1 MSSTGAPSTGTPSTE
16 AKLRQY
22 LKRVTV
28 DLGQARQ
35 RLREVEERA
44 QEPIAIVSMACRF
57 PGDTRTP
64 EALWDLVAAGGDAVG
79 DFPTNRGWDLENLYH
94 PDPEHPG
101 TSYVRRGGF
110 LHDAPGFD
118 ASFFGISPR
127 EALAMDPQQRVLM
140 ETAWQLLERAGIDPA
155 SLKLTPTGVYI
166 GAGVLG
172 FGGAQPD
179 KAVEGHLLTGNAL
192 SVLSGRISFTL
203 GLEGPSVSVDTAC
216 SSSLVSMHLA
226 AQALRQGECDLAM
239 AGGVTIMSTPGAFT
253 EFSRQGALSPDGRSK
268 AFAASADGTGFSEGA
283 GLLLLERLSDA
294 RRNGHEVLA
303 VIRGSAVNQDGASN
317 GLTAPNGPSQERV
330 IRAALANA
338 GLGAAEVDAVEA
350 HGTGTRLGDPIE
362 AGALHATYGRERD
375 DDHPLWLGS
384 VKSNI
389 GHPQGAAGVAGVI
402 KMVMA
407 LRRELLPVT
416 LYVDEP
422 TPHVDWSSGTVR
434 LLTEPVQWKRGERPR
449 RAGVSAFG
457 MSGTNAHVI
466 LEEAP
471 EAPEA
476 PDELA
481 PRPAADVAAREQS
494 AAAVVPWVVSARG
507 EDALRAQA
515 ALLAAHVDDD
525 RRQAPPTD
533 VGWSLATTR
542 SVFENRAVVV
552 GTDHAALLDGLR
564 SLADGEASPDVVS
577 GAAGATG
584 PGPVMVFPGQG
595 GQWVGMGARLLD
607 ESPVFAARIAE
618 CEQALSAYV
627 DWSLTD
633 MLRGDGSELSRIDVV
648 QPVLWAVMVALAAV
662 WADQGIEP
670 AAVVGHS
677 QGEIAAACVVGA
689 ISLDEAARI
698 VSVRSV
704 LLRTLSGR
712 GGMASL
718 GMSQE
723 QAAELIDGHP
733 GVVVAAVN
741 GPSSTVISGPPE
753 GIEAVVADAQE
764 RGLRARAV
772 ASDVAGHGPQL
783 DAILDELTDKLAG
796 IRPAATDVAFYST
809 VTAAHLT
816 DTTVL
821 DTAYWV
827 RNVRRTVRFADTIDA
842 LLADGYRLFIEASPH
857 PVLNLALES
866 IVERADV
873 SASVIPTLRR
883 DHGDTAQLARAAA
896 QAFTAGADVDWRRW
910 FPADP
915 APRTVDLPTYA
926 FQRQDFWITPTAG
939 RSGDPAGLG
948 LAASGHPLLG
958 ASVGLASGD
967 VHLLSG
973 RVSRQSAA
981 WLDDHVVAG
990 HALVPGAAQVEWV
1003 LRAADEAGCPALEE
1017 LTLQTPLVLPDAGG
1031 LRIQVVVDAADTDGR
1046 RDVRL
1051 FSRLDD
1057 TDSDDAFASDRPWTC
1072 HATGALGPERPSE
1085 RPSEEVLGDAEPE
1098 PLDGAWPPSG
1108 AEPVSPDDLYAQ
1120 ADRTGYGYGPAFRG
1134 VRALWRHGRDVLA
1147 EVTLPEEA
1155 GDPDGFGIHPAL
1167 LDAVLQPAALLLPPT
1182 ESAQVWLPFAWN
1194 DVVLHAVRATAVRV
1208 RLTLLGERVDQGLR
1222 IDVADAVGAPVLTVR
1237 DLRSRPTDTERL
1249 AAAGVRERHGLFD
1262 LKWLAPDHAGGHEVY
1277 GTLDS
1282 APDSWVTLGEDVAD
1296 LTALLTSIES
1306 GAPTPP
1312 LVAASVAPAPADDGL
1327 ALATHVLDLVQAWL
1341 AVPLHDSR
1349 LVLVTRGA
1357 VAYDGNGNGNGG
1369 GCGDGDVDVA
1379 AAAVWG
1385 LVRSAQSENPDRF
1398 TLIDL
1403 GPDDTL
1409 ADAMDA
1415 VRLDEPQLAF
1425 HHGEI
1430 RVPRL
1435 IRAAQDGRAGEGV
1448 SEKQTQLDPDGTV
1461 LITGGSGVLGRLVA
1475 EHLVRE
1481 WGVRH
1486 LLLASRRGDRTPN
1499 SDELRMLLTEL
1510 GATTVDIA
1518 AADVADAEAV
1528 AALIASVD
1536 PARPLTGVIHA
1547 AGVLDDAVVTAQ
1559 THESL
1564 ARVWAAKATAAR
1576 LLHEATREIPLG
1588 LFAVFSSAAAS
1599 LGSPGQ
1605 ANYAAANAYCDA
1617 LMQHRRAH
1625 ELAGLSIAWGLWR
1638 ATSGMTGQLSD
1649 TDLARMK
1656 RTGFAALTDEG
1667 GLALLDAARAH
1678 DHAYVV
1684 AADLDPRAVTDG
1696 LSPLLRTLTAPA
1708 TRRRVASEGLADGAL
1723 AARLVGLD
1731 EDGRLELL
1739 TGVVREYVAAV
1750 LGHGSASRVSV
1761 DTAFKDLGFD
1771 SLTAVELRNRL
1782 SAACDVRL
1790 PATLIFDH
1798 PTPQAL
1804 ATHLV
1809 HRLAGTSV
1817 PAPTPAAPR
1826 RRPATTDSAD
1836 IDDPVAIVAM
1846 TCRFPGGVSSADD
1859 LWDLLDSRTDAMGGF
1874 PTDRGW
1880 DLGRLFHPDPE
1891 HTGTTYADQGGF
1903 LPDAGDFDAAF
1914 FGINPREALAMDP
1927 QQRLLLEASWEV
1939 FERAGIDP
1947 TTLKGSLTGTYVGLM
1962 NHDYAKSF
1970 PEADAQLEGYAYLA
1984 STGSMVSGRVAYTFG
1999 LEGPAVTVDTAC
2011 SSSLVS
2017 IHLAAQA
2024 LRQGECDLALAG
2036 GVTVMAD
2043 PDMFAG
2049 FARQR
2054 GLSPDGRCKPYAAAA
2069 DGVGFSEGV
2078 GVLLLERLSDARRNG
2093 HRVLSVVRGSAVNQ
2107 DGASNGLTAPNGPSQ
2122 ERVIRQAL
2130 ASGRLVAADVDVVEG
2145 HGTGT
2150 TLGDPIE
2157 AQALLATYG
2166 QGRSVGRPVW
2176 LGSVKSNIGHTQAAA
2191 GVAGVIKMVMAMRHG
2206 VVPASLHV
2214 DEPTPHVD
2222 WGSGAVRL
2230 AGEAVPWPDA
2240 DRGVRRAGVSS
2251 FGASGTNAHVIV
2263 EHVPEPAG
2271 EPVVAAD
2278 DDGALVPWVVSAR
2291 SPRALRGQARR
2302 LSTFAEDVSRAPLT
2316 EVGWSLLGT
2325 RALHERRAVVLAADR
2340 AELVAGLD
2348 ALAAGEP
2355 HPALIVPSSSQ
2366 LPVGDDV
2373 VWLFS
2378 GQGSQVVGMGAGLYE
2393 RFPVFAE
2400 AFDEVC
2406 GLLDVELGGSV
2417 REVVFEGPRE
2427 RLDHTVWA
2435 QAGLFALQVGL
2446 ARLWVSVGVRPDVV
2460 VGHSVGEIAAA
2471 HVAGVFSLADACRVV
2486 GARARLMGALPEGG
2500 AMCAVQA
2507 TREEL
2512 AADVDGSGVSVA
2524 AVNTPDSTVISG
2536 PVVEVERV
2544 VALWRE
2550 KGRKTKALSV
2560 SHAFHSVLMEPML
2573 ADFTEAIRGV
2583 EFAEPTI
2590 PLISNVT
2597 GEEAGAE
2604 ITASGY
2610 WARHVRQ
2617 AVLFQPAIA
2626 QVADRA
2632 GVFVELGPAPVL
2644 ATAAQRTLDDVADTR
2659 GGFEPVVTASLHA
2672 GLPDDV
2678 AFAQAMARL
2687 HAGGV
2692 DVDWSVFFPAGP
2704 APRTVELPTYAF
2716 QRERFWLAGRA
2727 GSGDAAG
2734 LGLVAAGHP
2743 LLGAAVEF
2751 ADRGGCLLTG
2761 RLSRSGVSWLADHE
2775 VGGAVLVPGAALVEW
2790 ALRAGDEVGCATL
2803 DELMLQAPVV
2813 VPETAGLRVQVVVD
2827 EAGEDGRRGIHVYSR
2842 PDVDASTVLDGDD
2855 SWVCHATGLL
2865 APESPLAVGEMAGAW
2880 PPVDAEPLGVEGF
2893 YATAAADGYG
2903 YGPAFQGLQAVWR
2916 HGQDLLAEVALPEAA
2931 GTHDG
2936 YGIHP
2941 ALLDAALHPLLVSRL
2956 QENSGDDQLY
2966 VPFAW
2971 TGVSLRAVGATT
2983 VRVRLRPAGESAEH
2997 GVSVTVTD
3005 ATGGLVLS
3013 ADALQTRPVQRGQLV
3028 AAQQRDV
3035 RGLFAVE
3042 WTPLMLPSS
3051 LEGAGVG
3058 SEWVALS
3065 GEGGGL
3071 AGVVSVV
3078 GDVAPW
3084 AVLAPVD
3091 ASGGDGLRV
3100 AEGVLSLVQEFLA
3113 ASELEESRLLVV
3125 TRSAVDTSGDGD
3137 VDASAAAVWGLVR
3150 SAQSENPGRFVLLDI
3165 DGDLRADDPDVVLP
3179 QSLLRQAVEDLG
3191 EPQLALCDG
3200 VLHIPRLT
3208 RARRSSGI
3216 VAPPGEAAWRLRM
3229 VNDGSLDDLAA
3240 VACPEVLEP
3249 LASGQVR
3256 LSVHAAGINFR
3267 DVLVALGMV
3276 PAYGAMGGEGAGVVT
3291 EVGPGVTH
3299 LSVGDRVMGVFEGA
3313 YGPVAIA
3320 DARMVAPVPRG
3331 WDMREV
3337 AGMPAAFLTAWYG
3350 LVELAGL
3357 KAGERVLIH
3366 AATGGVGMAAVQI
3379 ARHLGAEV
3387 FATASPAKH
3396 GVLEEMGIDAAHRAS
3411 SRDLAFEDVFH
3422 QATDGRG
3429 VDVVL
3434 NSLAGEFIDASLR
3447 LLGEDGGRFLEMGKT
3462 DVRAAEEVGA
3472 EYPGVTYTVY
3482 DLVGDAGPE
3491 RVGRMLDQ
3499 LGELFASDRLKA
3511 LPVRSWPLGKAQEAF
3526 RFMSQAKH
3534 TGKLVLEIPP
3544 ALDPEGTVLITGGTG
3559 ALGQVVAEHLVR
3571 EWGVRHLL
3579 LASRRGPGAPGSTE
3593 LVARLAELGA
3603 TADIVVADVSDPVS
3617 VAELVGKTD
3626 PSHPLTGVVH
3636 AAGVLEDAVVTA
3648 QTRGGLGRVWAAKAT
3663 AAANLHEATH
3673 DLRLG
3678 LFVVFSSAAA
3688 TLGSPGQANYAAANA
3703 YCDAL
3708 MQHRRAHGQAGL
3720 SVGWGLW
3727 ESTHEKTGNAT
3738 DGTTGAG
3745 AGGKTGGVTDGM
3757 TGGMTGG
3764 LTSTDIA
3771 RMSRIGVNGMTDAHG
3786 LALLDAAY
3794 RNGRP
3799 HLVGFNLDL
3808 RTLATH
3814 PVETRPALLRGLAAP
3829 TTGGANRPTATA
3841 GGQPADLAGRLAA
3854 LPPTDRHHTLVRLIR
3869 EQAATVLGHHP
3880 DSFTPGST
3888 FKELGF
3894 DSLTAVELRNRLS
3907 AATGLRLPSGLVF
3920 DHPDADVLAEHL
3932 GAQLAPDGDTPTGG
3946 QEATDPLLRD
3956 LAKLEH
3962 ALSSA
3967 HVEHLD
3973 ADAVTSRLE
3982 SLLSKWKSASA
3993 VPGSGSTKEQLK
4005 VATTD
4010 QVLDFI
4016 DKELGV

>member
-1 MSSTGAPSTGTPSTE
+1 MPSTE

-140 ETAWQLLERAGIDPA
+140 ETAWQLLERAGIAPA

-179 KAVEGHLLTGNAL
+179 KQVEGHLLTGNAL

-239 AGGVTIMSTPGAFT
+239 AGGVTIMSTLGAFT

-407 LRRELLPVT
+407 LRRELLPAT

-434 LLTEPVQWKRGERPR
+434 LLTEPVAWKRGERPR

-471 EAPEA
+471 EAREAPAASEASDEPTPQQPPEA
-476 PDELA
+476 A
-481 PRPAADVAAREQS
+481 KRAPAAAS
-494 AAAVVPWVVSARG
+494 VVPWIVSARG
-507 EDALRAQA
+507 EEALRAQA
-515 ALLAAHVDDD
+515 ALLAEHVDDD
-525 RRQAPPTD
+525 TRQTSPTE

-552 GTDHAALLDGLR
+552 GTDRDALLDGLR

-595 GQWVGMGARLLD
+595 GQWVGMGARLLE
-607 ESPVFAARIAE
+607 ESPVFAARVAE

-633 MLRGDGSELSRIDVV
+633 VLRGDGSELSRIDVV

-783 DAILDELTDKLAG
+783 DAILDELTERLAG

-809 VTAAHLT
+809 VTAEHLT

-821 DTAYWV
+821 DTGYWV

-873 SASVIPTLRR
+873 SASVVPTLRR

-915 APRTVDLPTYA
+915 TPRTVDLPTYA
-926 FQRQDFWITPTAG
+926 FQRQDFWIAPTAG

-1017 LTLQTPLVLPDAGG
+1017 LTLQTPLVLPDTGG
-1031 LRIQVVVDAADTDGR
+1031 LRIQVVVDAAGPHGR

-1051 FSRLDD
+1051 FSRPDD
-1057 TDSDDAFASDRPWTC
+1057 ADDAFATERPWTC
-1072 HATGALGPERPSE
+1072 HATGVLGPEPVHGE
-1085 RPSEEVLGDAEPE
+1085 AEPE
-1098 PLDGAWPPSG
+1098 PLDGAWPPPG
-1108 AEPVSPDDLYAQ
+1108 AEPVDPEDLYAR

-1134 VRALWRHGRDVLA
+1134 VRALWRHGSDVLA

-1182 ESAQVWLPFAWN
+1182 ATEAAQVWLPFTWN
-1194 DVVLHAVRATAVRV
+1194 DVALHAVRATTVRV

-1222 IDVADAVGAPVLTVR
+1222 IEVADAVGAPVLTVR
-1237 DLRSRPTDTERL
+1237 DLRSRPTDTGRL
-1249 AAAGVRERHGLFD
+1249 AVAGTRERHGLFD
-1262 LKWLAPDHAGGHEVY
+1262 LKWLAPEQGSGPDAGSSLA
-1277 GTLDS
+1277 T
-1282 APDSWVTLGEDVAD
+1282 AADSWVTLGEDVAD
-1296 LTALLTSIES
+1296 LAALLASIEA
-1306 GAPTPP
+1306 GAPTPR
-1312 LVAASVAPAPADDGL
+1312 LVAAPVEPDPADDGL
-1327 ALATHVLDLVQAWL
+1327 ALATHVLDLVQTWL
-1341 AVPLHDSR
+1341 AAPLHDSR

-1357 VAYDGNGNGNGG
+1357 VAFDNDGGGDGDGNGG
-1369 GCGDGDVDVA
+1369 GDVDVA

-1398 TLIDL
+1398 TLLDL
-1403 GPDDTL
+1403 GPAPEDTL
-1409 ADAMDA
+1409 AAALDAA
-1415 VRLDEPQLAF
+1415 QPSEPQLAY

-1435 IRAAQDGRAGEGV
+1435 TRAAQDRTDGGAR
-1448 SEKQTQLDPDGTV
+1448 LDPDGMV

-1475 EHLVRE
+1475 EHLVKE

-1486 LLLASRRGDRTPN
+1486 LTLASRRGDRTPG
-1499 SDELRMLLTEL
+1499 SDELRTHLTEL
-1510 GATTVDIA
+1510 GATTVHIA
-1518 AADVADAEAV
+1518 TADVGDAESV

-1536 PARPLTGVIHA
+1536 PAHPLTAVIHA

-1559 THESL
+1559 TPESL

-1576 LLHEATREIPLG
+1576 LLHEATRETPLG
-1588 LFAVFSSAAAS
+1588 LFVVFSSAAAS

-1617 LMQHRRAH
+1617 LVQHRRAQG
-1625 ELAGLSIAWGLWR
+1625 LAGLSIAWGLWQ

-1667 GLALLDAARAH
+1667 GLALFDAARAH
-1678 DHAYVV
+1678 DRAYVV

-1696 LSPLLRTLTAPA
+1696 LSPLLRTLTAPSA
-1708 TRRRVASEGLADGAL
+1708 RRRVASEGLADGAL
-1723 AARLVGLD
+1723 AARLAGLD
-1731 EDGRLELL
+1731 EDGRLALL
-1739 TGVVREYVAAV
+1739 TDVVREYVAAV
-1750 LGHGSASRVSV
+1750 LGHGSASRVGV
-1761 DTAFKDLGFD
+1761 DIAFKDLGFD

-1809 HRLAGTSV
+1809 HRLAGTAT
-1817 PAPTPAAPR
+1817 PAPTPVAPR
-1826 RRPATTDSAD
+1826 RRSTATGSSDV
-1836 IDDPVAIVAM
+1836 DDPVAIVAM
-1846 TCRFPGGVSSADD
+1846 TCRFPGGVSSAEE
-1859 LWDLLDSRTDAMGGF
+1859 LWDLLDARTDAMGDF

-2078 GVLLLERLSDARRNG
+2078 GVLLLERLSDARRKG

-2130 ASGRLVAADVDVVEG
+2130 ASGGLSPVDVDVVEG

-2166 QGRSVGRPVW
+2166 QGRAADRPVW

-2191 GVAGVIKMVMAMRHG
+2191 GVAGVIKMVMAMRRG

-2214 DEPTPHVD
+2214 DEPSPHVD
-2222 WGSGAVRL
+2222 WESGAVRL
-2230 AGEAVPWPDA
+2230 AAESVPWPEA
-2240 DRGVRRAGVSS
+2240 GRGVRRAGVSS

-2263 EHVPEPAG
+2263 EYVPEP
-2271 EPVVAAD
+2271 EPEVVAG
-2278 DDGALVPWVVSAR
+2278 DGDGGLVPWVVSAR
-2291 SPRALRGQARR
+2291 SPQALREQARR
-2302 LSTFAEDVSRAPLT
+2302 LSAFAEDASRAPLT
-2316 EVGWSLLGT
+2316 DVGRSLFDT

-2340 AELVAGLD
+2340 AELLAGLD

-2355 HPALIVPSSSQ
+2355 HPALVAPLSPQS
-2366 LPVGDDV
+2366 PAGDDV

-2393 RFPVFAE
+2393 RFPVFAA
-2400 AFDEVC
+2400 AFDE
-2406 GLLDVELGGSV
+2406 
-2417 REVVFEGPRE
+2417 
-2427 RLDHTVWA
+2427 
-2435 QAGLFALQVGL
+2435 
-2446 ARLWVSVGVRPDVV
+2446 
-2460 VGHSVGEIAAA
+2460 
-2471 HVAGVFSLADACRVV
+2471 
-2486 GARARLMGALPEGG
+2486 
-2500 AMCAVQA
+2500 
-2507 TREEL
+2507 
-2512 AADVDGSGVSVA
+2512 
-2524 AVNTPDSTVISG
+2524 
-2536 PVVEVERV
+2536 
-2544 VALWRE
+2544 
-2550 KGRKTKALSV
+2550 
-2560 SHAFHSVLMEPML
+2560 
-2573 ADFTEAIRGV
+2573 
-2583 EFAEPTI
+2583 
-2590 PLISNVT
+2590 
-2597 GEEAGAE
+2597 
-2604 ITASGY
+2604 
-2610 WARHVRQ
+2610 
-2617 AVLFQPAIA
+2617 
-2626 QVADRA
+2626 
-2632 GVFVELGPAPVL
+2632 
-2644 ATAAQRTLDDVADTR
+2644 
-2659 GGFEPVVTASLHA
+2659 
-2672 GLPDDV
+2672 
-2678 AFAQAMARL
+2678 
-2687 HAGGV
+2687 
-2692 DVDWSVFFPAGP
+2692 
-2704 APRTVELPTYAF
+2704 
-2716 QRERFWLAGRA
+2716 
-2727 GSGDAAG
+2727 
-2734 LGLVAAGHP
+2734 
-2743 LLGAAVEF
+2743 
-2751 ADRGGCLLTG
+2751 
-2761 RLSRSGVSWLADHE
+2761 
-2775 VGGAVLVPGAALVEW
+2775 
-2790 ALRAGDEVGCATL
+2790 
-2803 DELMLQAPVV
+2803 
-2813 VPETAGLRVQVVVD
+2813 
-2827 EAGEDGRRGIHVYSR
+2827 
-2842 PDVDASTVLDGDD
+2842 
-2855 SWVCHATGLL
+2855 
-2865 APESPLAVGEMAGAW
+2865 
-2880 PPVDAEPLGVEGF
+2880 
-2893 YATAAADGYG
+2893 
-2903 YGPAFQGLQAVWR
+2903 
-2916 HGQDLLAEVALPEAA
+2916 
-2931 GTHDG
+2931 
-2936 YGIHP
+2936 
-2941 ALLDAALHPLLVSRL
+2941 
-2956 QENSGDDQLY
+2956 
-2966 VPFAW
+2966 
-2971 TGVSLRAVGATT
+2971 
-2983 VRVRLRPAGESAEH
+2983 
-2997 GVSVTVTD
+2997 
-3005 ATGGLVLS
+3005 
-3013 ADALQTRPVQRGQLV
+3013 
-3028 AAQQRDV
+3028 
-3035 RGLFAVE
+3035 
-3042 WTPLMLPSS
+3042 
-3051 LEGAGVG
+3051 
-3058 SEWVALS
+3058 
-3065 GEGGGL
+3065 
-3071 AGVVSVV
+3071 
-3078 GDVAPW
+3078 
-3084 AVLAPVD
+3084 
-3091 ASGGDGLRV
+3091 
-3100 AEGVLSLVQEFLA
+3100 
-3113 ASELEESRLLVV
+3113 
-3125 TRSAVDTSGDGD
+3125 
-3137 VDASAAAVWGLVR
+3137 
-3150 SAQSENPGRFVLLDI
+3150 
-3165 DGDLRADDPDVVLP
+3165 
-3179 QSLLRQAVEDLG
+3179 
-3191 EPQLALCDG
+3191 
-3200 VLHIPRLT
+3200 
-3208 RARRSSGI
+3208 
-3216 VAPPGEAAWRLRM
+3216 
-3229 VNDGSLDDLAA
+3229 
-3240 VACPEVLEP
+3240 
-3249 LASGQVR
+3249 
-3256 LSVHAAGINFR
+3256 
-3267 DVLVALGMV
+3267 
-3276 PAYGAMGGEGAGVVT
+3276 
-3291 EVGPGVTH
+3291 
-3299 LSVGDRVMGVFEGA
+3299 
-3313 YGPVAIA
+3313 
-3320 DARMVAPVPRG
+3320 
-3331 WDMREV
+3331 
-3337 AGMPAAFLTAWYG
+3337 
-3350 LVELAGL
+3350 
-3357 KAGERVLIH
+3357 
-3366 AATGGVGMAAVQI
+3366 
-3379 ARHLGAEV
+3379 
-3387 FATASPAKH
+3387 
-3396 GVLEEMGIDAAHRAS
+3396 
-3411 SRDLAFEDVFH
+3411 
-3422 QATDGRG
+3422 
-3429 VDVVL
+3429 
-3434 NSLAGEFIDASLR
+3434 
-3447 LLGEDGGRFLEMGKT
+3447 
-3462 DVRAAEEVGA
+3462 
-3472 EYPGVTYTVY
+3472 
-3482 DLVGDAGPE
+3482 
-3491 RVGRMLDQ
+3491 
-3499 LGELFASDRLKA
+3499 
-3511 LPVRSWPLGKAQEAF
+3511 
-3526 RFMSQAKH
+3526 
-3534 TGKLVLEIPP
+3534 
-3544 ALDPEGTVLITGGTG
+3544 
-3559 ALGQVVAEHLVR
+3559 
-3571 EWGVRHLL
+3571 
-3579 LASRRGPGAPGSTE
+3579 
-3593 LVARLAELGA
+3593 
-3603 TADIVVADVSDPVS
+3603 
-3617 VAELVGKTD
+3617 
-3626 PSHPLTGVVH
+3626 
-3636 AAGVLEDAVVTA
+3636 
-3648 QTRGGLGRVWAAKAT
+3648 
-3663 AAANLHEATH
+3663 
-3673 DLRLG
+3673 
-3678 LFVVFSSAAA
+3678 
-3688 TLGSPGQANYAAANA
+3688 
-3703 YCDAL
+3703 
-3708 MQHRRAHGQAGL
+3708 
-3720 SVGWGLW
+3720 
-3727 ESTHEKTGNAT
+3727 
-3738 DGTTGAG
+3738 
-3745 AGGKTGGVTDGM
+3745 
-3757 TGGMTGG
+3757 
-3764 LTSTDIA
+3764 
-3771 RMSRIGVNGMTDAHG
+3771 
-3786 LALLDAAY
+3786 
-3794 RNGRP
+3794 
-3799 HLVGFNLDL
+3799 
-3808 RTLATH
+3808 
-3814 PVETRPALLRGLAAP
+3814 
-3829 TTGGANRPTATA
+3829 
-3841 GGQPADLAGRLAA
+3841 
-3854 LPPTDRHHTLVRLIR
+3854 
-3869 EQAATVLGHHP
+3869 
-3880 DSFTPGST
+3880 
-3888 FKELGF
+3888 
-3894 DSLTAVELRNRLS
+3894 
-3907 AATGLRLPSGLVF
+3907 
-3920 DHPDADVLAEHL
+3920 
-3932 GAQLAPDGDTPTGG
+3932 
-3946 QEATDPLLRD
+3946 
-3956 LAKLEH
+3956 
-3962 ALSSA
+3962 
-3967 HVEHLD
+3967 
-3973 ADAVTSRLE
+3973 
-3982 SLLSKWKSASA
+3982 
-3993 VPGSGSTKEQLK
+3993 
-4005 VATTD
+4005 
-4010 QVLDFI
+4010 
-4016 DKELGV
+4016 

>member
-1 MSSTGAPSTGTPSTE
+1 M
-16 AKLRQY
+16 
-22 LKRVTV
+22 
-28 DLGQARQ
+28 
-35 RLREVEERA
+35 
-44 QEPIAIVSMACRF
+44 
-57 PGDTRTP
+57 
-64 EALWDLVAAGGDAVG
+64 
-79 DFPTNRGWDLENLYH
+79 
-94 PDPEHPG
+94 
-101 TSYVRRGGF
+101 
-110 LHDAPGFD
+110 
-118 ASFFGISPR
+118 
-127 EALAMDPQQRVLM
+127 
-140 ETAWQLLERAGIDPA
+140 
-155 SLKLTPTGVYI
+155 
-166 GAGVLG
+166 
-172 FGGAQPD
+172 
-179 KAVEGHLLTGNAL
+179 
-192 SVLSGRISFTL
+192 
-203 GLEGPSVSVDTAC
+203 
-216 SSSLVSMHLA
+216 
-226 AQALRQGECDLAM
+226 
-239 AGGVTIMSTPGAFT
+239 
-253 EFSRQGALSPDGRSK
+253 
-268 AFAASADGTGFSEGA
+268 
-283 GLLLLERLSDA
+283 
-294 RRNGHEVLA
+294 
-303 VIRGSAVNQDGASN
+303 
-317 GLTAPNGPSQERV
+317 
-330 IRAALANA
+330 
-338 GLGAAEVDAVEA
+338 
-350 HGTGTRLGDPIE
+350 
-362 AGALHATYGRERD
+362 
-375 DDHPLWLGS
+375 
-384 VKSNI
+384 
-389 GHPQGAAGVAGVI
+389 
-402 KMVMA
+402 
-407 LRRELLPVT
+407 
-416 LYVDEP
+416 
-422 TPHVDWSSGTVR
+422 
-434 LLTEPVQWKRGERPR
+434 
-449 RAGVSAFG
+449 
-457 MSGTNAHVI
+457 
-466 LEEAP
+466 
-471 EAPEA
+471 
-476 PDELA
+476 
-481 PRPAADVAAREQS
+481 
-494 AAAVVPWVVSARG
+494 
-507 EDALRAQA
+507 
-515 ALLAAHVDDD
+515 
-525 RRQAPPTD
+525 
-533 VGWSLATTR
+533 
-542 SVFENRAVVV
+542 
-552 GTDHAALLDGLR
+552 
-564 SLADGEASPDVVS
+564 
-577 GAAGATG
+577 
-584 PGPVMVFPGQG
+584 
-595 GQWVGMGARLLD
+595 
-607 ESPVFAARIAE
+607 
-618 CEQALSAYV
+618 
-627 DWSLTD
+627 
-633 MLRGDGSELSRIDVV
+633 
-648 QPVLWAVMVALAAV
+648 
-662 WADQGIEP
+662 
-670 AAVVGHS
+670 
-677 QGEIAAACVVGA
+677 
-689 ISLDEAARI
+689 
-698 VSVRSV
+698 
-704 LLRTLSGR
+704 
-712 GGMASL
+712 
-718 GMSQE
+718 
-723 QAAELIDGHP
+723 
-733 GVVVAAVN
+733 
-741 GPSSTVISGPPE
+741 
-753 GIEAVVADAQE
+753 
-764 RGLRARAV
+764 
-772 ASDVAGHGPQL
+772 
-783 DAILDELTDKLAG
+783 
-796 IRPAATDVAFYST
+796 
-809 VTAAHLT
+809 
-816 DTTVL
+816 
-821 DTAYWV
+821 
-827 RNVRRTVRFADTIDA
+827 
-842 LLADGYRLFIEASPH
+842 
-857 PVLNLALES
+857 
-866 IVERADV
+866 

-896 QAFTAGADVDWRRW
+896 QAFAAGADVDWRRW

-926 FQRQDFWITPTAG
+926 FQRQDFWLAPTTA

-1003 LRAADEAGCPALEE
+1003 LRAADEVGCPALEE
-1017 LTLQTPLVLPDAGG
+1017 LTLQTPVVLPDTGG
-1031 LRIQVVVDAADTDGR
+1031 LQIQVVVDAADTHGR

-1051 FSRLDD
+1051 FSRPDD
-1057 TDSDDAFASDRPWTC
+1057 ADTDDAFASERPWTC
-1072 HATGALGPERPSE
+1072 HATGVLGPESAYGPT
-1085 RPSEEVLGDAEPE
+1085 EPE
-1098 PLDGAWPPSG
+1098 PLDGAWPPPG
-1108 AEPVSPDDLYAQ
+1108 AESVDPADLYAQ

-1134 VRALWRHGRDVLA
+1134 VRALWRHGSDVLA
-1147 EVTLPEEA
+1147 EVALPEEA

-1182 ESAQVWLPFAWN
+1182 DAAQVWLPFAWN
-1194 DVVLHAVRATAVRV
+1194 DVALHAVRATTVRV

-1237 DLRSRPTDTERL
+1237 DLRSRPTDTDRL
-1249 AAAGVRERHGLFD
+1249 AAAGTRERHGLFD
-1262 LKWLAPDHAGGHEVY
+1262 LKWLAPEHAGDLRAGGSPE
-1277 GTLDS
+1277 GG
-1282 APDSWVTLGEDVAD
+1282 WVTLGEDVPD
-1296 LTALLTSIES
+1296 LATLLETIES
-1306 GAPTPP
+1306 GAPTPQ
-1312 LVAASVAPAPADDGL
+1312 LVAAPVEPAPADDGL
-1327 ALATHVLDLVQAWL
+1327 ATATRVLDLVQTWL
-1341 AVPLHDSR
+1341 AGPLHDSR

-1357 VAYDGNGNGNGG
+1357 VAFDGE
-1369 GCGDGDVDVA
+1369 GDGSGKGDVDVA

-1385 LVRSAQSENPDRF
+1385 LVRSAQSEHPDRF

-1403 GPDDTL
+1403 GPEDTL

-1415 VRLDEPQLAF
+1415 ARLDEPQLALRD
-1425 HHGEI
+1425 GEI

-1435 IRAAQDGRAGEGV
+1435 TRATQERAGEQADGGARI
-1448 SEKQTQLDPDGTV
+1448 DPEGTV

-1486 LLLASRRGDRTPN
+1486 VLLASRRGDRTPGSN
-1499 SDELRMLLTEL
+1499 ELRSHLVEL
-1510 GATTVDIA
+1510 GATAVDIA
-1518 AADVADAEAV
+1518 TADVGDAEAV

-1536 PARPLTGVIHA
+1536 PAHPLTGVIHA

-1559 THESL
+1559 TPESL

-1588 LFAVFSSAAAS
+1588 LFMVFSSAAAS

-1617 LMQHRRAH
+1617 LVQHRRAQG
-1625 ELAGLSIAWGLWR
+1625 LAGLSIAWGLWQ

-1696 LSPLLRTLTAPA
+1696 LSPLLRTLTAPT

-1723 AARLVGLD
+1723 AARLAGLD
-1731 EDGRLELL
+1731 EEGRLALL
-1739 TGVVREYVAAV
+1739 TDVVREYVAAV

-1761 DTAFKDLGFD
+1761 DVAFKDLGFD

-1809 HRLAGTSV
+1809 HRLAGTSA
-1817 PAPTPAAPR
+1817 PAPTPVVPR
-1826 RRPATTDSAD
+1826 RRPTTTGSPDAAT
-1836 IDDPVAIVAM
+1836 DDPVAIVAM

-1859 LWDLLDSRTDAMGGF
+1859 LWDLLDARTDAMGGF

-1891 HTGTTYADQGGF
+1891 HPGTTYADQGGF

-1962 NHDYAKSF
+1962 NHDYGKSF

-2078 GVLLLERLSDARRNG
+2078 GVLLLERLSDARRRG
-2093 HRVLSVVRGSAVNQ
+2093 RRVLGVVRGSAVNQ

-2130 ASGRLVAADVDVVEG
+2130 ASGGLSVGDVDVVEG

-2166 QGRSVGRPVW
+2166 QGRSVDRPVW

-2191 GVAGVIKMVMAMRHG
+2191 GVAGVIKMVMAMRRG

-2214 DEPTPHVD
+2214 DVPTPHVD
-2222 WGSGAVRL
+2222 WESGGVRL
-2230 AGEAVPWPDA
+2230 AVEAVPWPGVRDG
-2240 DRGVRRAGVSS
+2240 GVRRAGVSS

-2263 EHVPEPAG
+2263 EYVPEPVA
-2271 EPVVAAD
+2271 VAAVEPEGGAVG
-2278 DDGALVPWVVSAR
+2278 DGVLVPWVVSAR
-2291 SPRALRGQARR
+2291 SVRALRDQARR
-2302 LSTFAEDVSRAPLT
+2302 LSTFAQDPSRAPLA
-2316 EVGWSLLGT
+2316 EVGWSLLRT
-2325 RALHERRAVVLAADR
+2325 RALHERRAVVLGADR
-2340 AELVAGLD
+2340 TEIVAGLD

-2355 HPALIVPSSSQ
+2355 HPALIGPSSPQ
-2366 LPVGDDV
+2366 LPAGDDV

-2393 RFPVFAE
+2393 RFPVFAA

-2417 REVVFEGPRE
+2417 REVVFGGPRE
-2427 RLDHTVWA
+2427 RLDHTMWA

-2446 ARLWVSVGVRPDVV
+2446 ARLWESVGVRPDVV

-2471 HVAGVFSLADACRVV
+2471 YVAGVFGLADACKVV
-2486 GARARLMGALPEGG
+2486 GVRARLMGGLPEGG

-2507 TREEL
+2507 TPEEL
-2512 AADVDGSGVSVA
+2512 AADLEGSAVSIA

-2536 PVVEVERV
+2536 PADEVERV
-2544 VALWRE
+2544 VALWRGR
-2550 KGRKTKALSV
+2550 GRKTKALAV

-2573 ADFTEAIRGV
+2573 ADFIEAIRDV
-2583 EFAEPTI
+2583 KFAAPRI
-2590 PLISNVT
+2590 LLMSNVT
-2597 GEEAGAE
+2597 GREAGAE
-2604 ITASGY
+2604 ITAPEY
-2610 WARHVRQ
+2610 WAKHVRE
-2617 AVLFQPAIA
+2617 AVLFQPA
-2626 QVADRA
+2626 VAEVAARA
-2632 GVFVELGPAPVL
+2632 RAFVELGPAPVL
-2644 ATAAQRTLDDVADTR
+2644 STAAQRTLDDVADPR
-2659 GGFEPVVTASLHA
+2659 EGEPVVTASLHS
-2672 GLPDDV
+2672 GRPDDV

-2687 HAGGV
+2687 HAVGV
-2692 DVDWSVFFPAGP
+2692 DVDWSVLFPADP
-2704 APRTVELPTYAF
+2704 VPCMVELPTYAF
-2716 QRERFWLAGRA
+2716 QRERFWLAGRV
-2727 GSGDAAG
+2727 GGGDAAG

-2761 RLSRSGVSWLADHE
+2761 RLSRSGVSWLVDHE

-2790 ALRAGDEVGCATL
+2790 ALRAGDEVGCAVV
-2803 DELMLQAPVV
+2803 DELMLQVPVV
-2813 VPETAGLRVQVVVD
+2813 VPEGSGLRVQVVVG
-2827 EAGEDGRRGIHVYSR
+2827 EAGEDGRRGIDVYSR
-2842 PDVDASTVLDGDD
+2842 PDAGADTSAGVGGDD
-2855 SWVCHATGLL
+2855 SWVCHATGVL
-2865 APESPLAVGEMAGAW
+2865 APENALAVDEAMSGAW
-2880 PPVDAEPLGVEGF
+2880 PPVDAEPLAVEGF
-2893 YATAAADGYG
+2893 YATAAEDGYG
-2903 YGPAFQGLQAVWR
+2903 YGPAFQGLRAAWR
-2916 HGQDLLAEVALPEAA
+2916 HGEDLLAEVALPEAA

-2941 ALLDAALHPLLVSRL
+2941 ALLDATLHPLLVTRL
-2956 QENSGDDQLY
+2956 QESSGDDQLH

-2983 VRVRLRPAGESAEH
+2983 VRVRLRPVGESAGC

-3042 WTPLMLPSS
+3042 WTPLPAPQGAEVS
-3051 LEGAGVG
+3051 GAGG
-3058 SEWVALS
+3058 WVALA
-3065 GEGGGL
+3065 GGDAGGGL
-3071 AGVVSVV
+3071 ADVVSAV
-3078 GDVAPW
+3078 GDVVPW

-3091 ASGGDGLRV
+3091 ASGGDPLRV

-3113 ASELEESRLLVV
+3113 APELGESRLLVV
-3125 TRSAVDTSGDGD
+3125 TRSAVATDDGVD
-3137 VDASAAAVWGLVR
+3137 VDVSAAAVWGLVR

-3165 DGDLRADDPDVVLP
+3165 DEDLRTDDGEGALP
-3179 QSLLRQAVEDLG
+3179 QARIRHAVEGLD
-3191 EPQLALCDG
+3191 ESQLALRDG
-3200 VLHIPRLT
+3200 KLHIPRLT
-3208 RARRSSGI
+3208 QARHSADI
-3216 VAPPGEAAWRLRM
+3216 VAPPHEAAWRLRM
-3229 VNDGSLDDLAA
+3229 VDGGSLDDLAA

-3249 LASGQVR
+3249 LATGQVR

-3331 WDMREV
+3331 WDTRE
-3337 AGMPAAFLTAWYG
+3337 AAAMPAAFLTAWYG

-3357 KAGERVLIH
+3357 RAGERVLIH

-3396 GVLEEMGIDAAHRAS
+3396 GVLEEMGVDAAHRAS
-3411 SRDLAFEDVFH
+3411 SRDLAFEDVFRR
-3422 QATDGRG
+3422 ATDGRG

-3434 NSLAGEFIDASLR
+3434 NSLTGEFIDASLR
-3447 LLGEDGGRFLEMGKT
+3447 LLGEGGGRFLEMGKT
-3462 DVRAAEEVGA
+3462 DVRAAGEVGT
-3472 EYPGVTYTVY
+3472 EHPGVTYTVY

-3491 RVGRMLDQ
+3491 RIGRMLDQ
-3499 LGELFASDRLKA
+3499 LGALFASDRLKA

-3534 TGKLVLEIPP
+3534 TGKLVLEVPP

-3559 ALGQVVAEHLVR
+3559 ALGRVVAEHLVR

-3579 LASRRGPGAPGSTE
+3579 LASRRGPDAAGSGE
-3593 LVARLAELGA
+3593 LVRWLAELGA
-3603 TADIVVADVSDPVS
+3603 SVDVVAADVSDPAS

-3648 QTRGGLGRVWAAKAT
+3648 QTREGLAKVWAAKAT
-3663 AAANLHEATH
+3663 AAVNLDAATR
-3673 DLRLG
+3673 DMRLG

-3708 MQHRRAHGQAGL
+3708 MRHRRARGLAGL

-3727 ESTHEKTGNAT
+3727 DSSDDRQSNEEPDGTSGDATSGTTHGRP
-3738 DGTTGAG
+3738 DGTTGG
-3745 AGGKTGGVTDGM
+3745 TSDGRPDGTTGGTSGDRP
-3757 TGGMTGG
+3757 GGMTGG
-3764 LTSTDIA
+3764 LTGTDIA
-3771 RMSRIGVNGMTDAHG
+3771 RMSRIGVKAMTKAHG
-3786 LALLDAAY
+3786 LALLDAAHHH
-3794 RNGRP
+3794 GHP
-3799 HLVGFNLDL
+3799 HLVAFNLDL

-3814 PVETRPALLRGLAAP
+3814 PVDTRPALLRGLAAP
-3829 TTGGANRPTATA
+3829 TTRGAATRSAAAA

-3854 LPPTDRHHTLVRLIR
+3854 LPPSDRHHTLVRLIR

-3880 DSFTPGST
+3880 DSLTPGST

-3920 DHPDADVLAEHL
+3920 DHPDADNLAEHL
-3932 GAQLAPDGDTPTGG
+3932 GAQLAPDGDTPAAG
-3946 QEATDPLLRD
+3946 QEATEPLLRD

-3993 VPGSGSTKEQLK
+3993 APGTGSTKEQLK

>member
-1 MSSTGAPSTGTPSTE
+1 MPSTE

-140 ETAWQLLERAGIDPA
+140 ETAWQLLERAGIAPA

-179 KAVEGHLLTGNAL
+179 KQVEGHLLTGNAL

-239 AGGVTIMSTPGAFT
+239 AGGVTIMSTLGAFT

-407 LRRELLPVT
+407 LRRELLPAT

-434 LLTEPVQWKRGERPR
+434 LLTEPVAWKRGERPR

-471 EAPEA
+471 EAREAPAASEASDEPTPQQPPEA
-476 PDELA
+476 A
-481 PRPAADVAAREQS
+481 KRAPAAAS
-494 AAAVVPWVVSARG
+494 VVPWIVSARG
-507 EDALRAQA
+507 EEALRAQA
-515 ALLAAHVDDD
+515 ALLAEHVDDD
-525 RRQAPPTD
+525 TRQTSPTE

-552 GTDHAALLDGLR
+552 GTDRDALLDGLR

-595 GQWVGMGARLLD
+595 GQWVGMGARLLE
-607 ESPVFAARIAE
+607 ESPVFAARVAE

-633 MLRGDGSELSRIDVV
+633 VLRGDGSELSRIDVV

-783 DAILDELTDKLAG
+783 DAILDELTERLAG

-809 VTAAHLT
+809 VTAEHLT

-821 DTAYWV
+821 DTGYWV

-873 SASVIPTLRR
+873 SASVVPTLRR

-915 APRTVDLPTYA
+915 TPRTVDLPTYA
-926 FQRQDFWITPTAG
+926 FQRQDFWIAPTAG

-1017 LTLQTPLVLPDAGG
+1017 LTLQTPLVLPDTGG
-1031 LRIQVVVDAADTDGR
+1031 LRIQVVVDAAGPHGR

-1051 FSRLDD
+1051 FSRPDD
-1057 TDSDDAFASDRPWTC
+1057 ADDAFATERPWTC
-1072 HATGALGPERPSE
+1072 HATGVLGPEPVHGE
-1085 RPSEEVLGDAEPE
+1085 AEPE
-1098 PLDGAWPPSG
+1098 PLDGAWPPPG
-1108 AEPVSPDDLYAQ
+1108 AEPVDPEDLYAR

-1134 VRALWRHGRDVLA
+1134 VRALWRHGSDVLA

-1182 ESAQVWLPFAWN
+1182 ATEAAQVWLPFTWN
-1194 DVVLHAVRATAVRV
+1194 DVALHAVRATTVRV

-1222 IDVADAVGAPVLTVR
+1222 IEVADAVGAPVLTVR
-1237 DLRSRPTDTERL
+1237 DLRSRPTDTGRL
-1249 AAAGVRERHGLFD
+1249 AVAGTRERHGLFD
-1262 LKWLAPDHAGGHEVY
+1262 LKWLAPEQGSGPDAGSSLA
-1277 GTLDS
+1277 T
-1282 APDSWVTLGEDVAD
+1282 AADSWVTLGEDVAD
-1296 LTALLTSIES
+1296 LAALLASIEA
-1306 GAPTPP
+1306 GAPTPR
-1312 LVAASVAPAPADDGL
+1312 LVAAPVEPDPADDGL
-1327 ALATHVLDLVQAWL
+1327 ALATHVLDLVQTWL
-1341 AVPLHDSR
+1341 AAPLHDSR

-1357 VAYDGNGNGNGG
+1357 VAFDNDGGGDGDGNGG
-1369 GCGDGDVDVA
+1369 GDVDVA

-1398 TLIDL
+1398 TLLDL
-1403 GPDDTL
+1403 GPAPEDTL
-1409 ADAMDA
+1409 AAALDAA
-1415 VRLDEPQLAF
+1415 QPSEPQLAY

-1435 IRAAQDGRAGEGV
+1435 TRAAQDRTDGGAR
-1448 SEKQTQLDPDGTV
+1448 LDPDGMV

-1475 EHLVRE
+1475 EHLVKE

-1486 LLLASRRGDRTPN
+1486 LTLASRRGDRTPG
-1499 SDELRMLLTEL
+1499 SDELRTHLTEL
-1510 GATTVDIA
+1510 GATTVHIA
-1518 AADVADAEAV
+1518 TADVGDAESV

-1536 PARPLTGVIHA
+1536 PAHPLTAVIHA

-1559 THESL
+1559 TPESL

-1576 LLHEATREIPLG
+1576 LLHEATRETPLG
-1588 LFAVFSSAAAS
+1588 LFVVFSSAAAS

-1617 LMQHRRAH
+1617 LVQHRRAQG
-1625 ELAGLSIAWGLWR
+1625 LAGLSIAWGLWQ

-1667 GLALLDAARAH
+1667 GLALFDAARAH
-1678 DHAYVV
+1678 DRAYVV

-1696 LSPLLRTLTAPA
+1696 LSPLLRTLTAPSA
-1708 TRRRVASEGLADGAL
+1708 RRRVASEGLADGAL
-1723 AARLVGLD
+1723 AARLAGLD
-1731 EDGRLELL
+1731 EDGRLALL
-1739 TGVVREYVAAV
+1739 TDVVREYVAAV
-1750 LGHGSASRVSV
+1750 LGHGSASRVGV
-1761 DTAFKDLGFD
+1761 DIAFKDLGFD

-1809 HRLAGTSV
+1809 HRLAGTAT
-1817 PAPTPAAPR
+1817 PAPTPVAPR
-1826 RRPATTDSAD
+1826 RRSTATGSSDV
-1836 IDDPVAIVAM
+1836 DDPVAIVAM
-1846 TCRFPGGVSSADD
+1846 TCRFPGGVSSAEE
-1859 LWDLLDSRTDAMGGF
+1859 LWDLLDARTDAMGDF

-2078 GVLLLERLSDARRNG
+2078 GVLLLERLSDARRKG

-2130 ASGRLVAADVDVVEG
+2130 ASGGLSPVDVDVVEG

-2166 QGRSVGRPVW
+2166 QGRAADRPVW

-2191 GVAGVIKMVMAMRHG
+2191 GVAGVIKMVMAMRRG

-2214 DEPTPHVD
+2214 DEPSPHVD
-2222 WGSGAVRL
+2222 WESGAVRL
-2230 AGEAVPWPDA
+2230 AAESVPWPEA
-2240 DRGVRRAGVSS
+2240 GRGVRRAGVSS

-2263 EHVPEPAG
+2263 EYVPEP
-2271 EPVVAAD
+2271 EPEVVAG
-2278 DDGALVPWVVSAR
+2278 DGDGGLVPWVVSAR
-2291 SPRALRGQARR
+2291 SPQALREQARR
-2302 LSTFAEDVSRAPLT
+2302 LSAFAEDASRAPLT
-2316 EVGWSLLGT
+2316 DVGRSLFDT

-2340 AELVAGLD
+2340 AELLAGLD

-2355 HPALIVPSSSQ
+2355 HPALVAPLSPQS
-2366 LPVGDDV
+2366 PAGDDV

-2393 RFPVFAE
+2393 RFPVFAA

-2417 REVVFEGPRE
+2417 REVVFGGPRE
-2427 RLDHTVWA
+2427 RLDHTMWA

-2446 ARLWVSVGVRPDVV
+2446 ARLWESVGVRPDVV
-2460 VGHSVGEIAAA
+2460 VGHSIGEVAAA
-2471 HVAGVFSLADACRVV
+2471 YVAGVFGLADACRVV
-2486 GARARLMGALPEGG
+2486 GARARLMGGLPEGG

-2507 TREEL
+2507 TPEEL
-2512 AADVDGSGVSVA
+2512 AASLEDSAVSVA
-2524 AVNTPDSTVISG
+2524 AVNTPDSTVMSG
-2536 PVVEVERV
+2536 PVDQVERIV
-2544 VALWRE
+2544 GFWRE
-2550 KGRKTKALSV
+2550 RGRKTKALSV

-2573 ADFTEAIRGV
+2573 AEFTEAIRGV
-2583 EFAEPTI
+2583 EFCAPKV

-2597 GEEAGAE
+2597 GKQAEAE
-2604 ITASGY
+2604 ITAPEY
-2610 WARHVRQ
+2610 WAKHVRQ

-2626 QVADRA
+2626 EVADRA

-2644 ATAAQRTLDDVADTR
+2644 STAAQRTLDDVTDPR
-2659 GGFEPVVTASLHA
+2659 EGEPVVTSSLHS
-2672 GLPDDV
+2672 GRPDDL

-2687 HAGGV
+2687 HTAGV
-2692 DVDWSVFFPAGP
+2692 AVDWSVFFSAASVSGV
-2704 APRTVELPTYAF
+2704 VELPTYAF

-2727 GSGDAAG
+2727 GGGDAAG

-2761 RLSRSGVSWLADHE
+2761 RLSRSGAAWLVDHV

-2790 ALRAGDEVGCATL
+2790 ALRAGDEVGCAVVE
-2803 DELMLQAPVV
+2803 ELMLQAPVV
-2813 VPETAGLRVQVVVD
+2813 VPEVSGLRVQVVVD
-2827 EAGEDGRRGIHVYSR
+2827 EAGEDGRRGVHVYSR
-2842 PDVDASTVLDGDD
+2842 PDADADTSTATGGDD
-2855 SWVCHATGLL
+2855 AWVCHATGVL
-2865 APESPLAVGEMAGAW
+2865 APESPLAADESMSGAW
-2880 PPVDAEPLGVEGF
+2880 PPADAEPLGVEGF
-2893 YATAAADGYG
+2893 YATAAEDGYG
-2903 YGPAFQGLQAVWR
+2903 YGPAFQGLRAAWR
-2916 HGQDLLAEVALPEAA
+2916 HGDDLLAEVVLPEAA
-2931 GTHDG
+2931 GAPDG

-2941 ALLDAALHPLLVSRL
+2941 ALLDATLHPLLVSRF
-2956 QENSGDDQLY
+2956 QEGSGDDQLH
-2966 VPFAW
+2966 VPFEWA
-2971 TGVSLRAVGATT
+2971 GVSLRAVGATT
-2983 VRVRLRPAGESAEH
+2983 VRVRLRPAGESAER

-3005 ATGGLVLS
+3005 ATGGLVLA
-3013 ADALQTRPVQRGQLV
+3013 ADALRTRPVQPGQLV
-3028 AAQQRDV
+3028 AVQQRDV

-3042 WTPLMLPSS
+3042 WTPLPAPQADVSD
-3051 LEGAGVG
+3051 GGG
-3058 SEWVALS
+3058 WVVLS
-3065 GEGGGL
+3065 GEGVRL
-3071 AGVVSVV
+3071 AEVVESEAV
-3078 GDVAPW
+3078 GDEVPW

-3091 ASGGDGLRV
+3091 VSVDDGLRV

-3113 ASELEESRLLVV
+3113 APELEETRLLVV
-3125 TRSAVDTSGDGD
+3125 TRSAVATDDGAD

-3165 DGDLRADDPDVVLP
+3165 DEDSRDLRVDGADVLP
-3179 QSLLRQAVEDLG
+3179 QSLLRQAVEDLD
-3191 EPQLALCDG
+3191 ESQLALRDG
-3200 VLHIPRLT
+3200 ELRIPRLIQ
-3208 RARRSSGI
+3208 APHSADI
-3216 VAPPGEAAWRLRM
+3216 VAPTGEAAWRLRM
-3229 VNDGSLDDLAA
+3229 EKGGSLDDLAA

-3249 LASGQVR
+3249 LGPGQVR

-3291 EVGPGVTH
+3291 EVGPEVTH

-3313 YGPVAIA
+3313 YGPVVIA

-3331 WDMREV
+3331 WDMREA
-3337 AGMPAAFLTAWYG
+3337 AGIPAAFLTAWYG

-3379 ARHLGAEV
+3379 AKHLGAEV

-3396 GVLEEMGIDAAHRAS
+3396 SVLEEMGIDAAHRAS
-3411 SRDLAFEDVFH
+3411 SRDLAFEDAFR
-3422 QATDGRG
+3422 QASGGRG

-3434 NSLAGEFIDASLR
+3434 NSLTGEFIDASLR
-3447 LLGEDGGRFLEMGKT
+3447 LLGDRHGRFLEMGKT
-3462 DVRAAEEVGA
+3462 DVRAPEEVDA
-3472 EYPGVTYTVY
+3472 QYPGVTYTVY

-3491 RVGRMLDQ
+3491 RIGRMLDQ

-3511 LPVRSWPLGKAQEAF
+3511 LPVRSWPLGKAREAF

-3534 TGKLVLEIPP
+3534 TGKLVLEVPP

-3579 LASRRGPGAPGSTE
+3579 LASRRGPDAPGAEE
-3593 LVARLAELGA
+3593 LVARIAELGA
-3603 TADIVVADVSDPVS
+3603 ETSLVAADVSDAAS
-3617 VAELVGKTD
+3617 VVELVGKTD
-3626 PSHPLTGVVH
+3626 PAHPLTGVVH

-3648 QTRGGLGRVWAAKAT
+3648 QTRDGLGRVWAAKAG
-3663 AAANLHEATH
+3663 AAANLHEATR

-3708 MQHRRAHGQAGL
+3708 MQHRRTQGQAGL

-3727 ESTHEKTGNAT
+3727 EASGGEKGNENVNGNVNEKGNGKGNEA
-3738 DGTTGAG
+3738 DGTATTAS
-3745 AGGKTGGVTDGM
+3745 T
-3757 TGGMTGG
+3757 GMTGG
-3764 LTSTDIA
+3764 LTGTDIA
-3771 RMSRIGVNGMTDAHG
+3771 RMSRIGVKGMTNAHG
-3786 LALLDAAY
+3786 LALLDAAH

-3814 PVETRPALLRGLAAP
+3814 PVDTRPALLRGLAAP
-3829 TTGGANRPTATA
+3829 TAGGANRPTATA

-3854 LPPTDRHHTLVRLIR
+3854 LPPSDRHHTLVRLIR

-3880 DSFTPGST
+3880 DGLTPGST

-3920 DHPDADVLAEHL
+3920 DHPDADILAEHL
-3932 GAQLAPDGDTPTGG
+3932 GAQLAPDGDTPAG
-3946 QEATDPLLRD
+3946 QEATEPLLRD

-3973 ADAVTSRLE
+3973 ADAVTTRLE
-3982 SLLSKWKSASA
+3982 TLLSKWKSASA
-3993 VPGSGSTKEQLK
+3993 APGSGSTKEQLK